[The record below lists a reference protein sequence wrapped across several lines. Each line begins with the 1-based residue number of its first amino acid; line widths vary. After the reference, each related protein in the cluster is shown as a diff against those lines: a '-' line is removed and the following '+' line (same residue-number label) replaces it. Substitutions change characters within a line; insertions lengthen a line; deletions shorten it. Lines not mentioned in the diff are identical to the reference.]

1 MPHDF
6 VMESGLYALDLIGLH
21 PFRKSGFGYVRAFVF
36 SSTFLV
42 MYILNVAGVIVR
54 YEGIKSLADSVDAIP
69 AGQQV
74 LVKVFAVILIHDRFQ
89 KLFAKMD
96 QMWPNNIYGSELELK
111 IQTYQASFK
120 RTFIAYRATIWITTI
135 TYISKPLL
143 TLSRSFATAWY
154 IPCDYHENFCYVSII
169 VAQSLYIAILAFAV
183 VVFDFIFF
191 SFLFNIYCEL
201 EKIKFGFNNLRVL
214 EDSNQDDPNILTE
227 FFKLVKHHNFL
238 LRCIKDLNNVYS
250 LQVLNHVSTISA
262 TIVFGIFFMNM
273 DGFPPSGDKLYR
285 YIPYLISYNFQ
296 LYIYCV
302 IGQEMSYQAEN
313 VGKSLYE
320 STWYLSN
327 QPKLRK
333 GMIMVIQISQQQEN
347 KLSIGGIW
355 DLNLRIFMSVIKT
368 SVSVHAFMQTIYN
381 ENLQG
386 TK

>member
-143 TLSRSFATAWY
+143 TLSRSFATA
-154 IPCDYHENFCYVSII
+154 C
-169 VAQSLYIAILAFAV
+169 
-183 VVFDFIFF
+183 
-191 SFLFNIYCEL
+191 
-201 EKIKFGFNNLRVL
+201 
-214 EDSNQDDPNILTE
+214 
-227 FFKLVKHHNFL
+227 
-238 LRCIKDLNNVYS
+238 
-250 LQVLNHVSTISA
+250 
-262 TIVFGIFFMNM
+262 
-273 DGFPPSGDKLYR
+273 FPPSGDKLYR